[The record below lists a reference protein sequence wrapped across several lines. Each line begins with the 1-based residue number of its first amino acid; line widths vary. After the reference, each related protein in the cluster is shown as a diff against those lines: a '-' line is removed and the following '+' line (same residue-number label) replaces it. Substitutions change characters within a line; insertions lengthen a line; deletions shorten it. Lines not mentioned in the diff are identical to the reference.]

1 MSGHWHDIESRH
13 VSHVTPAKFGSLE
26 RKLTVYSH
34 MVGLAKSQA
43 LKNQILRKEVD
54 DLKAHAV
61 ALYTAEEQRALAPGE
76 KKQSL
81 RQICKDASDAH
92 FAETG
97 RRIPLAHNTLARH
110 AKGGVTLTQSNQAKS
125 WLTAEEEE
133 SIINFTIEVAQRG
146 FPLSPRRLKEHCEAV
161 LQYRLGKNFPEEG
174 LGRDWGNRFITKHH
188 NRLGMYWSNALD
200 SSRGR
205 AVNPVTKEEYF
216 RLLKD
221 VREEYNI
228 PDELVYGADETG
240 IQSGI
245 GIAERVIGPARIKIQ
260 HQQRSGTRENITVL
274 PTICAD
280 GTSLAPTVIY
290 KGEAFQTKW
299 LQENPLDARYY
310 SHFKTVLQA
319 DLSVGWDT
327 RRRATHRGR
336 LVLPGSKTGIN
347 RQRPKPGHRRD
358 CFSLMATAHITPSG
372 SWSMP
377 ETTTLLCY
385 VTPPIQLTSI
395 KGLMLLSSVS

>member
-1 MSGHWHDIESRH
+1 MCHI
-13 VSHVTPAKFGSLE
+13 TPAKLGSQE
-26 RKLTVYSH
+26 PGHIITSTTPQN
-34 MVGLAKSQA
+34 MVGIAKSQA

-54 DLKAHAV
+54 DLKAYAV
-61 ALYTAEEQRALAPGE
+61 NLYTTEQERSLAPGE
-76 KKQSL
+76 KKKSL

-110 AKGGVTLTQSNQAKS
+110 GKGGGTLTQSNQQKS
-125 WLTAEEEE
+125 WLTAEEAEN
-133 SIINFTIEVAQRG
+133 IINFAIEIAQRG

-161 LQYRLGKNFPEEG
+161 LQHRLGKNFPEGG

-216 RLLKD
+216 RILKEA
-221 VREEYNI
+221 REKNNI

-240 IQSGI
+240 IQAGI
-245 GIAERVIGPARIKIQ
+245 GVTERVIGPAGAKIQ

-299 LQENPLDARYY
+299 LQDNPLNARYD
-310 SHFKTVLQA
+310 S
-319 DLSVGWDT
+319 
-327 RRRATHRGR
+327 R
-336 LVLPGSKTGIN
+336 
-347 RQRPKPGHRRD
+347 
-358 CFSLMATAHITPSG
+358 SG
-372 SWSMP
+372 GGPRS
-377 ETTTLLCY
+377 
-385 VTPPIQLTSI
+385 
-395 KGLMLLSSVS
+395 